1 MKRVLETAK
10 ETLISIK
17 KKPLDIKLLL
27 LFSFLITFL
36 SIYISLDSNKDLH
49 ESIIPYTGWIPGQD
63 YRHILFFI
71 VLYSYIIRNHQK
83 SILFIRGMS
92 AAFIGFSLFNG
103 VIDWTTISPEDYTNP
118 NPYLRHDSLRTLF
131 TIALPLFWILIIA
144 GSQLKDYFN
153 NKKNPNRNLIVN
165 Q

>member
-1 MKRVLETAK
+1 MERIIETAK
-10 ETLISIK
+10 DIFRSLK
-17 KKPLDIKLLL
+17 NNPLDIKLLL
-27 LFSFLITFL
+27 LFSLLITVL
-36 SIYISLDSNKDLH
+36 SIYINLDSNKDLH
-49 ESIIPYTGWIPGQD
+49 ESIVPYTGWIPGHE
-63 YRHILFFI
+63 YRPILFFI
-71 VLYSYIIRNHQK
+71 VLYSYTMKNHQI

-118 NPYLRHDSLRTLF
+118 NPYLRYDSLRPLF
-131 TIALPLFWILIIA
+131 TIALPLFWVLIIT

-153 NKKNPNRNLIVN
+153 NKKSPNRNLIVN